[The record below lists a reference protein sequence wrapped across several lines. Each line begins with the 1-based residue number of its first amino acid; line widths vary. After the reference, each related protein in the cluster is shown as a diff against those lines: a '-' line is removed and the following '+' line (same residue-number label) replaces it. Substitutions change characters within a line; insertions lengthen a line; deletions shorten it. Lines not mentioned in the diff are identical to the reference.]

1 MKKIKKEGVMYS
13 VRLEISDK
21 IADKVMLFLNSI
33 PKSDIKIQEIDGK
46 IIKSHND
53 SLVDFFRSSPLV
65 GEINIE
71 RNQECYQNRVEF

>member
-1 MKKIKKEGVMYS
+1 MYS

-33 PKSDIKIQEIDGK
+33 PKTDIKIQEIDGK

-71 RNQECYQNRVEF
+71 RNQECYQNRIEF